1 MRLARVTL
9 IWALLAAAVF
19 VPIAAA
25 AASPLLEWRGPV
37 YILAGFAGIIALGLM
52 LVQPLLIAGYLPGL
66 SAYRGRRAHHWIGGA
81 LVVMVVIHVGGLWIT
96 SPPDMID
103 ALLFTSPTPFSPSL
117 GGATARSPGGTY
129 MTTVVLN
136 RRNLLAAGGSVLATG
151 VSGLLLPARAQGLAP
166 TPSMSGGSNNYRKGA
181 PIVDRIGKGGFWMS
195 GTVRRAGDGAPLAGQ
210 RIQIWAHT
218 TEGQEH
224 EPQSHGA
231 TLTDKNGVFRLE
243 MPQIIPIFGQ
253 PHGHLAYDSGE
264 FKTVFLR
271 PVMRSAKETSLEAHF
286 VLQPA

>member
-1 MRLARVTL
+1 
-9 IWALLAAAVF
+9 
-19 VPIAAA
+19 
-25 AASPLLEWRGPV
+25 
-37 YILAGFAGIIALGLM
+37 
-52 LVQPLLIAGYLPGL
+52 
-66 SAYRGRRAHHWIGGA
+66 
-81 LVVMVVIHVGGLWIT
+81 
-96 SPPDMID
+96 
-103 ALLFTSPTPFSPSL
+103 
-117 GGATARSPGGTY
+117 
-129 MTTVVLN
+129 MTTIVLN

-151 VSGLLLPARAQGLAP
+151 ISGLLLPARAEGLAP
-166 TPSMSGGSNNYRKGA
+166 TDFDVGRGQQLPQGRGDRGS
-181 PIVDRIGKGGFWMS
+181 IGKGGFWMS

-231 TLTDKNGVFRLE
+231 TLTDKNGAFRLE

-271 PVMRSAKETSLEAHF
+271 PVMRSAKDTSLEAHF